1 MANRRKVL
9 GVIGAFA
16 GAALLGGY
24 FKFFRKAGESPMA
37 SSMKT
42 FPLASQ
48 WPVQEPFIFF
58 AYHHDLYPKG
68 THALGPEHHDFH
80 KRNMGQDFDGVNG
93 YNMYHGREVPGFPVH
108 PHRGFETITIV
119 RKGYVDH
126 SDSMGA
132 AGRYGEGDVQ
142 WMTAGSGVQHSE
154 MFPLLKPDG
163 ANTLEL
169 FQIWLNLPKRSKKV
183 APHFTMFWSEQ
194 IPRVDIQRD
203 GASVN
208 VVAGEFEG
216 KRGLPPPPDS
226 WAADAANEVS
236 ILILTFDEKG
246 KAKIPKSK
254 SEVNRML
261 YFFEGERMEI
271 NGTEFSGKT
280 GVQISSLEDLELVN
294 KGGRAEVL
302 LLQAKAIGEPV
313 FQHGPFVMNTR
324 EDIIETIRDYQA
336 TEFGGWP
343 WKEHEMTHGRVVERF
358 AKYPDGRIEKP
369 KES

>member
-1 MANRRKVL
+1 M
-9 GVIGAFA
+9 
-16 GAALLGGY
+16 
-24 FKFFRKAGESPMA
+24 P
-37 SSMKT
+37 SSIKT

-68 THALGPEHHDFH
+68 THALGPDHHDFH
-80 KRNMGQDFDGVNG
+80 KRNMGQDFDGLNG
-93 YNMYHGREVPGFPVH
+93 YSMYHGREVPGFPVH

-194 IPRVDIQRD
+194 IPRVEIQRD
-203 GASVN
+203 GVSVN

-236 ILILTFDEKG
+236 ILILTFDENG

-261 YFFEGERMEI
+261 YFFEGDRMEI
-271 NGTEFSGKT
+271 NGSEFSGKT
-280 GVQISSLEDLELVN
+280 GIQISSLEDLEFVN

-324 EDIIETIRDYQA
+324 EDIIQTIQDYQR

-343 WKEHEMTHGRVVERF
+343 WKEHEMTHGRVIERF